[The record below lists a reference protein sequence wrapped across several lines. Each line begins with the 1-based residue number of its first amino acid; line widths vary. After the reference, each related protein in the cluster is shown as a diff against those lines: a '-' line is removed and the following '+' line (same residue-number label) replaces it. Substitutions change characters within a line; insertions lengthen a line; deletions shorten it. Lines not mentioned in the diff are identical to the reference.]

1 MNVDVD
7 HVEEKAVHS
16 WSRISSV
23 GKKALEEALRVFNPM
38 SKDLTDTETQLVA
51 FLQGLREEGFQPTIL
66 RSKDVYGYNSCTATT
81 PPQTGNGPK
90 NTSKMTAAKSVSSK
104 AQLNSPAAKV
114 SNASVGISINSTKVS
129 TKSVSRGN
137 STQLLLRSLN
147 QTASDKTSKATVGF
161 PANLYPGVYPAVRLS
176 VVLEA
181 LVPLNAT
188 AETLKTKCK
197 QRSLG
202 ISPSELKRLM
212 LSGSAKYSPTGKNA
226 KMASREKTPK
236 GFKYLIKKAPD
247 SVIIA
252 ARRLNGALLKG
263 PNGHVLKEYNACKA
277 SGILNGRILS
287 TQSQSCSGGA
297 HSKGFKSKPKVDPRD
312 KSREKDRNNHQAGQR
327 RKLVADA
334 RDLPLKKKSKTL
346 IPVQK
351 NPKLS
356 KSQVNL
362 LKLRVVKVDRRSS
375 DDELRR
381 KAQQIFQVN
390 LSPVIRIRPLSLTVP

>member
-66 RSKDVYGYNSCTATT
+66 RSKDVYGYNSCTANT
-81 PPQTGNGPK
+81 PPQTGNRPK
-90 NTSKMTAAKSVSSK
+90 NASKMTAAESVSSK
-104 AQLNSPAAKV
+104 SPLNSPATKV
-114 SNASVGISINSTKVS
+114 SNAPVGISINSTKVS

-137 STQLLLRSLN
+137 STQLLLRPLK
-147 QTASDKTSKATVGF
+147 QTASDKTSKSTVGF
-161 PANLYPGVYPAVRLS
+161 PANMYPGVYPAVRLS

-181 LVPLNAT
+181 LVPLKAT
-188 AETLKTKCK
+188 AESLKAKCK

-202 ISPSELKRLM
+202 MSPSELKRLM
-212 LSGSAKYSPTGKNA
+212 LSGSAKYSPTGKNT
-226 KMASREKTPK
+226 KMTSREKTPK

-277 SGILNGRILS
+277 SGILNGRLLS
-287 TQSQSCSGGA
+287 AQSQSCSVGA
-297 HSKGFKSKPKVDPRD
+297 QSMGSKSKPKVDPRE
-312 KSREKDRNNHQAGQR
+312 EKDRHNHQAGQK
-327 RKLVADA
+327 RKPVADA
-334 RDLPLKKKSKTL
+334 QDVPLKKKSKTL

-351 NPKLS
+351 TPKLS

-375 DDELRR
+375 DEELRR

-390 LSPVIRIRPLSLTVP
+390 LSPVIRIQPLSLTAT